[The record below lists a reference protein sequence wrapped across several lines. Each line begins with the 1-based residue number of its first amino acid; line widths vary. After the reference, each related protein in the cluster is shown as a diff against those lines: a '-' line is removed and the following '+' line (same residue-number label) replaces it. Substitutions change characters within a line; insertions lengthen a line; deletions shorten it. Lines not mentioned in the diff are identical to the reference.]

1 MVNKFKNVTIKA
13 IQFFPIKLV
22 HVSFEDCTTREYYA
36 HVENIILEG
45 ISCGVLGVGPQA

>member
-1 MVNKFKNVTIKA
+1 MLLLRRFNFS
-13 IQFFPIKLV
+13 IKLV